1 MGMLCSLPEAV
12 SAAWERLGEGGRIC
26 ELGQRDGHQ
35 SIDFAKVCDELVL
48 VEAREANVRETLH
61 MLAGG
66 PRVAPYMRLYIAD
79 LETFDL
85 SVVGPCKCVSASG
98 VIYHMSKPWELI
110 RKIAGITDHCI
121 GWSHTAEYDGGER
134 GGYHGKFVFEDIASP
149 LAGTLGDCWW
159 LTTDDFER
167 AFRDAGFTE
176 FRWIE
181 HPTPHE
187 NGGLA
192 GWFEAHK

>member
-1 MGMLCSLPEAV
+1 MAKLCSLPEAV
-12 SAAWERLGEGGRIC
+12 SAIWEAFPPGGRVL
-26 ELGQRDGHQ
+26 ELGPCDGHQ
-35 SIDFAKVCDELVL
+35 SVDFAKVCDEFVF
-48 VEAREANVRETLH
+48 VEARQENVRNILVSLSKCEKIPATIR
-61 MLAGG
+61 G
-66 PRVAPYMRLYIAD
+66 YTAD

-85 SVVGPCKCVSASG
+85 QQVGGCKAVSASG

-110 RKIAGITDHCI
+110 QKIAKITYHCI

-134 GGYHGKFVFEDIASP
+134 GGYHGKFVFEDVASP

-159 LTTDDFER
+159 LTTEEFER
-167 AFRDAGFTE
+167 CFHDAGFVV
-176 FRWIE
+176 FKWIE
-181 HPTPHE
+181 YPSPHP

>member
-1 MGMLCSLPEAV
+1 MKVLGSLPDAV
-12 SAAWERLGEGGRIC
+12 SAAWEELPGGGRIC

-35 SIDFAKVCDELVL
+35 SIDFARICDELVL
-48 VEAREANVRETLH
+48 IEARESNVRETLH
-61 MLAGG
+61 MLATG
-66 PRVAPYMRLYIAD
+66 PRIAPYMRLYVAD
-79 LETFDL
+79 LEEFDL
-85 SVVGPCKCVSASG
+85 SVVGPCKAVSASG

-121 GWSHTAEYDGGER
+121 GWSHVSDVDEDER
-134 GGYHGKFVFEDIASP
+134 QGYHGKLVVEDAMSQF
-149 LAGTLGDCWW
+149 AGTTGKCWW
-159 LTTDDFER
+159 MLTPEFER
-167 AFRDAGFTE
+167 AFRDAGFTA

-181 HPTPHE
+181 RPSPHQ

>member
-1 MGMLCSLPEAV
+1 MKVLGSLPDAV
-12 SAAWERLGEGGRIC
+12 SAVWESLPGGGRIC

-35 SIDFAKVCDELVL
+35 SIDFARICDELVL
-48 VEAREANVRETLH
+48 IEARESNVRETLH

-66 PRVAPYMRLYIAD
+66 PRLAPYMRLYIAD

-85 SVVGPCKCVSASG
+85 GEVGPCKAVSASG

-110 RKIAGITDHCI
+110 QKIAKITDHCV
-121 GWSHTAEYDGGER
+121 GWSHVSDEDKGER
-134 GGYHGKFVFEDIASP
+134 GGYHGKPVEEDFTSP
-149 LAGTLGDCWW
+149 FAGTTGHCWW
-159 LTTDDFER
+159 MIPADFER

-176 FRWIE
+176 FKWIE
-181 HPTPHE
+181 SPTPHP